1 MPSSIV
7 PKLLLV
13 QPTVS
18 HIIAVSAIL
27 PATRTAIGSGAEAMA
42 DLRKI
47 MKTQR
52 LVATLTVAIF
62 AAGLTG
68 CGKKEEPVSN
78 AASETQKG
86 TGDAGAA
93 VQNTAEAARA
103 TAEKAA
109 IEVKQQAEAAATS
122 ATAKAQELIDKAKAL
137 VSDKKYQDA
146 LAALKQTAN
155 LKLTPEQQKLVDDLK
170 ATITT
175 ALGSSGVGNLLNK

>member
-1 MPSSIV
+1 
-7 PKLLLV
+7 
-13 QPTVS
+13 
-18 HIIAVSAIL
+18 
-27 PATRTAIGSGAEAMA
+27 
-42 DLRKI
+42 

-52 LVATLTVAIF
+52 LIVTVTVAML

-68 CGKKEEPVSN
+68 CN
-78 AASETQKG
+78 AAAETQKAA
-86 TGDAGAA
+86 GDAGTAL
-93 VQNTAEAARA
+93 QNTAEAAKA
-103 TAEKAA
+103 TAEKAVT
-109 IEVKQQAEAAATS
+109 EVKQQVDTAAAS

-155 LKLTPEQQKLVDDLK
+155 LKLTPEHQKLVDDLK